1 MPHCFPNSQSPSV
14 WHKFGFVWVVVDSC
28 SMLMEVLIFAGVLGA
43 TAVDPNVAVV
53 VVLVHVL
60 VLAVR

>member
-1 MPHCFPNSQSPSV
+1 
-14 WHKFGFVWVVVDSC
+14 
-28 SMLMEVLIFAGVLGA
+28 MLMEVLIFAGVLGA

-53 VVLVHVL
+53 VLAHVL

>member
-1 MPHCFPNSQSPSV
+1 M
-14 WHKFGFVWVVVDSC
+14 VVDSRI
-28 SMLMEVLIFAGVLGA
+28 MLMEVLIFAGVLGA